1 MRLIN
6 VNALLDVEKSI
17 SERKE
22 PDPRTAVLVELH
34 GTALA
39 ETKYATLSHCWG
51 PPEQELQFK
60 EMKKLIIMDE
70 RRRNEIRKRSGY
82 KKILDTCK
90 QARQDQLDWVWV
102 DTCCINKDSS
112 SELSE
117 AINSMFRWYAK
128 SERCYA
134 YLHDIDEL
142 VFPSEPDME
151 RFYEFNGW
159 PKWFSRGWTLQ
170 ELVAPKDVY
179 FFNRRWTF
187 IGDKKCLAKTLEVIT
202 RIAGRILE
210 DGLSSKRPCVAQI
223 MSWAA
228 DRKTTREEDR
238 AYSLLGLLGVHM
250 PMMYGEGKNAFRRL
264 QLEVIRMTND
274 HSIFA
279 WGHSRETGWSSG
291 FLAPDPSFFRDCSCV
306 EKMELDEFILHH
318 KNEIPEDELRKVM
331 DPEERLRTF
340 TITNDG
346 IQIWLLLRHWRGS
359 TSLFQTDLACRS
371 LSSVRSITIHV
382 AQFKSK
388 YFRYFGY
395 CEAPLYEKMQFQ
407 QVFFPYEDGIHPSHF
422 TFNLDLR
429 TLFHDGFIQHHV
441 FPEVKLTDGTL
452 TLTDVDDCAIILFSH
467 PNRRIHFAIAFHY
480 CFGQPLIHVIC
491 CEPPGDQ
498 QRCVREVYR
507 GVRKDGPDK
516 VNRMVKRWSNSR
528 TDCLAK
534 HVHIPRSIHGV
545 KVAYAWPSESP
556 NSCVVMI
563 DVAQCTGCCDSTWH
577 GWNGFDIGLTVSGL
591 LKAPMPRVATY
602 PVYGLFVDPS
612 YMRFVL
618 AEPGIELRLGDYG
631 RQLRNGSLA
640 REGNIFDLA
649 TEYGIALDPDKHN
662 MIFDRD
668 TVSMERDVVKAVY
681 DGQDN
686 FCTVL
691 LRNATGWSL
700 PNDQTMVFLLKFLSS
715 RLPTRLA
722 GRHLVSTVIHC
733 SECCYTEDVQGV
745 SATTWPKCTGDG
757 VSNTN

>member
-142 VFPSEPDME
+142 VFPSAPDME

-187 IGDKKCLAKTLEVIT
+187 IGDKKCLANTLEAIT
-202 RIAGRILE
+202 QIAGRILE

-331 DPEERLRTF
+331 D
-340 TITNDG
+340 
-346 IQIWLLLRHWRGS
+346 
-359 TSLFQTDLACRS
+359 TS
-371 LSSVRSITIHV
+371 
-382 AQFKSK
+382 
-388 YFRYFGY
+388 
-395 CEAPLYEKMQFQ
+395 
-407 QVFFPYEDGIHPSHF
+407 
-422 TFNLDLR
+422 
-429 TLFHDGFIQHHV
+429 
-441 FPEVKLTDGTL
+441 
-452 TLTDVDDCAIILFSH
+452 
-467 PNRRIHFAIAFHY
+467 
-480 CFGQPLIHVIC
+480 
-491 CEPPGDQ
+491 
-498 QRCVREVYR
+498 
-507 GVRKDGPDK
+507 
-516 VNRMVKRWSNSR
+516 
-528 TDCLAK
+528 
-534 HVHIPRSIHGV
+534 HVHH
-545 KVAYAWPSESP
+545 
-556 NSCVVMI
+556 
-563 DVAQCTGCCDSTWH
+563 H
-577 GWNGFDIGLTVSGL
+577 
-591 LKAPMPRVATY
+591 
-602 PVYGLFVDPS
+602 
-612 YMRFVL
+612 
-618 AEPGIELRLGDYG
+618 
-631 RQLRNGSLA
+631 
-640 REGNIFDLA
+640 
-649 TEYGIALDPDKHN
+649 
-662 MIFDRD
+662 
-668 TVSMERDVVKAVY
+668 
-681 DGQDN
+681 
-686 FCTVL
+686 
-691 LRNATGWSL
+691 
-700 PNDQTMVFLLKFLSS
+700 
-715 RLPTRLA
+715 
-722 GRHLVSTVIHC
+722 
-733 SECCYTEDVQGV
+733 
-745 SATTWPKCTGDG
+745 
-757 VSNTN
+757 